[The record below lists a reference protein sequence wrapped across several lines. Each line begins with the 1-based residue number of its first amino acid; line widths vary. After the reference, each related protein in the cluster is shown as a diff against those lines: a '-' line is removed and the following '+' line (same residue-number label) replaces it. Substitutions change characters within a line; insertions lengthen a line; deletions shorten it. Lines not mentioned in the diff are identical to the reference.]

1 MWSRA
6 LARSFSATTISTC
19 PVAPTSGSRVGMSLL
34 REKQL
39 EFADAAGDVVAGL
52 LPVGL
57 GEQLAGGALR
67 HRHQRLQLDLE
78 RIAGRDEVGE
88 GLLQVLLAHL
98 LAAVG
103 HGPELGAHQRG
114 LQIGSA
120 HFRQVGRQHLAQIAV
135 ELHPRLLRHGAHQLE
150 PLVVGLW
157 IEEREVR
164 SEEHTSELQSLA
176 YLVCRLLLE
185 KKKKKIITYFLLKK
199 KKKINKL

>member
-67 HRHQRLQLDLE
+67 HGDQSLQLHLE
-78 RIAGRDEVGE
+78 RVARRDEVGE
-88 GLLQVLLAHL
+88 GLLEVLPGHL

-103 HGPELGAHQRG
+103 HRAQLGTHQ
-114 LQIGSA
+114 
-120 HFRQVGRQHLAQIAV
+120 
-135 ELHPRLLRHGAHQLE
+135 
-150 PLVVGLW
+150 
-157 IEEREVR
+157 
-164 SEEHTSELQSLA
+164 
-176 YLVCRLLLE
+176 CRLQVRA
-185 KKKKKIITYFLLKK
+185 
-199 KKKINKL
+199 